1 MGVQGLWELLQPVGR
16 TVDLQTMA
24 NRRYAVDASIWI
36 TQFVKAMRDEEGAAV
51 VQRLALVATFAGVSV
66 ALSATCSSVCRL
78 GNMMK
83 NAHILGFFRCVT
95 PEPAISP
102 HLCY

>member
-36 TQFVKAMRDEEGAAV
+36 TQFVKAMRDEDGSKT
-51 VQRLALVATFAGVSV
+51 ATAV
-66 ALSATCSSVCRL
+66 ALPHAHTPSRLYRSVHRERARRMRAL
-78 GNMMK
+78 
-83 NAHILGFFRCVT
+83 RC
-95 PEPAISP
+95 
-102 HLCY
+102 